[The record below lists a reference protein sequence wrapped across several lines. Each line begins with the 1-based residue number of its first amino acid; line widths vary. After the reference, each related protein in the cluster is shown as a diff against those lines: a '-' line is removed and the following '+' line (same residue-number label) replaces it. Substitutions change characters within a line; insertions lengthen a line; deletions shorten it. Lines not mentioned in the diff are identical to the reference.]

1 MKFGVSFLPDTGPAD
16 RPAADY
22 YAHALKLSALADRL
36 GYTYVKMTEHYL
48 KPYGGYS
55 PSPLMFL
62 AAAAAQTESIRLMTG
77 GIQASFHHPIQLAA
91 EAAQLDAISNG
102 RLELGFARAFL
113 PYEFDAFGIDLDS
126 SKTRFQQT
134 IDATVRLLTE
144 ESVSED
150 TPFFRY
156 RDAQS
161 LPRPTQQP
169 RPPVWVAALLTPSSF
184 EWIGERG
191 FNLLMA
197 APPRK
202 AALAKTQEMVA
213 LYRETFERHHGHTGR
228 RPQVAIS
235 IPLMIGTSDAHAL
248 ALAEPRLRHHW
259 RYFAEAAKSWDQ
271 VQSPAYQGYNEAM
284 KNKMGGMDTADL
296 DATAVLGTPDTVRQR
311 IRALEADLGLD
322 AILWHIDYG
331 AQPYELMSNN
341 LEVFARDVLPGL

>member
-1 MKFGVSFLPDTGPAD
+1 M
-16 RPAADY
+16 
-22 YAHALKLSALADRL
+22 
-36 GYTYVKMTEHYL
+36 
-48 KPYGGYS
+48 
-55 PSPLMFL
+55 
-62 AAAAAQTESIRLMTG
+62 
-77 GIQASFHHPIQLAA
+77 
-91 EAAQLDAISNG
+91 
-102 RLELGFARAFL
+102 
-113 PYEFDAFGIDLDS
+113 
-126 SKTRFQQT
+126 
-134 IDATVRLLTE
+134 RLLAE

-202 AALAKTQEMVA
+202 DALAKTQDMVA

-259 RYFAEAAKSWDQ
+259 RYFADAAKSWEQ
-271 VQSPAYQGYNEAM
+271 VQSSAYQGLQRSDEEQDGRHGHGRPRRDRRARH
-284 KNKMGGMDTADL
+284 ARHR
-296 DATAVLGTPDTVRQR
+296 TPAHP
-311 IRALEADLGLD
+311 RAGSRSRAD

>member
-1 MKFGVSFLPDTGPAD
+1 
-16 RPAADY
+16 
-22 YAHALKLSALADRL
+22 
-36 GYTYVKMTEHYL
+36 MTEHYL

-62 AAAAAQTESIRLMTG
+62 AAAAAQTKSIRLMTG

-102 RLELGFARAFL
+102 RLELASRARSCRTNSRRSASTSIR
-113 PYEFDAFGIDLDS
+113 ARRAS
-126 SKTRFQQT
+126 SRRSTRRCACSPRNRSART
-134 IDATVRLLTE
+134 RRSSATATRNRCRARR
-144 ESVSED
+144 SSRGRR
-150 TPFFRY
+150 F
-156 RDAQS
+156 
-161 LPRPTQQP
+161 
-169 RPPVWVAALLTPSSF
+169 VAALLTPSSF

-202 AALAKTQEMVA
+202 DALAKTQDMVA

-259 RYFAEAAKSWDQ
+259 RYFADAAKSWEQ
-271 VQSPAYQGYNEAM
+271 VQSSAYQ
-284 KNKMGGMDTADL
+284 
-296 DATAVLGTPDTVRQR
+296 ATTKR
-311 IRALEADLGLD
+311 
-322 AILWHIDYG
+322 
-331 AQPYELMSNN
+331 
-341 LEVFARDVLPGL
+341 